1 MTEFSSIRQEF
12 NILYGYDVHFTS
24 GLFREDNLLLLET
37 LATDK
42 KGSPARMLVVVDE
55 GVVQSHRGLLG
66 QIDAYAARH
75 QNRLQL
81 VSDPLRV
88 PGGEQCKNSVD
99 SLDLV
104 LKQVNDFGIDPHSYI
119 LAIGGGAV
127 LDMAGYAAA
136 LAHRG
141 IRFIRVPTTVLAQ
154 CDSGVGVKNGINAF
168 GKKNFLGTFV
178 PPSAVLNDFEFL
190 TTLEDRDWRCGL
202 AEAVKVALIKDASF
216 FDMIERHAASLAKRD
231 ITLTQQV
238 IHRCAVMH
246 LEHIKCNNDPFE
258 KGSSRPLD
266 FGHWAA
272 HKLEQLTDY
281 TLRHGEAVA
290 IGIALDSVYS
300 HLSGL
305 IGSRALER
313 ILSTFEALGLQLYS
327 AALLENIPHA
337 PEGTLSVFVG
347 LQEFREHLGGEL
359 TLMLLNQIG
368 SAINVHQVDEAL
380 YRRAIH
386 ILKER

>member
-1 MTEFSSIRQEF
+1 M
-12 NILYGYDVHFTS
+12 
-24 GLFREDNLLLLET
+24 
-37 LATDK
+37 
-42 KGSPARMLVVVDE
+42 
-55 GVVQSHRGLLG
+55 VQSHRGLLG
-66 QIDAYAARH
+66 EIDAYVKRHRDRVQLAAP
-75 QNRLQL
+75 
-81 VSDPLRV
+81 PLRV
-88 PGGEQCKNSVD
+88 PGGEKCKNSVD
-99 SLDLV
+99 SLDRV
-104 LKQVNDFGIDPHSYI
+104 LNQVNELGIDRHSYI

-190 TTLEDRDWRCGL
+190 TTLEDRDWRSGIS
-202 AEAVKVALIKDASF
+202 EAVKVALIKDASF
-216 FDMIERHAASLAKRD
+216 FDHIERHAASLAKRD
-231 ITLTQQV
+231 MALTQQV
-238 IHRCAVMH
+238 IYRCAAMH
-246 LEHIKCNNDPFE
+246 LEHIRCNNDPFE

-281 TLRHGEAVA
+281 ELRHGEAVT
-290 IGIALDSVYS
+290 IGIALDCVYS

-305 IGSRALER
+305 LGSKALER
-313 ILSTFEALGLQLYS
+313 ILSTFETLGLQLYS
-327 AALLENIPHA
+327 PALLECEPHS
-337 PEGTLSVFVG
+337 PKRTLSVFAG
-347 LQEFREHLGGEL
+347 IQEFREHLGGEL
-359 TLMLLNQIG
+359 TLMLLTQIG
-368 SAINVHQVDEAL
+368 SAVNVHQVDEAL